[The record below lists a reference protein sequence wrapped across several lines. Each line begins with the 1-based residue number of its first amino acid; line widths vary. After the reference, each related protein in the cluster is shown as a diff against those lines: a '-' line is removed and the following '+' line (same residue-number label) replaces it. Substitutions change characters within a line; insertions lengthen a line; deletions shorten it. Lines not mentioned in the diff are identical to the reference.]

1 MNIFTSE
8 LLGSFFLI
16 LFGGGVVANVILKD
30 TKGHGSGFVLIN
42 FGWAMAV
49 FIGVSIASAS
59 HAHLNPAVTVAMA
72 VLGKVNSSDLPAYF
86 SGQFLGSF
94 LGAIVMWFMHRLHF
108 DATPDAG
115 FKLAVF
121 STGPAIRNTFN
132 NLISE
137 IIATFAFMSAILFL
151 PQTTTDL
158 GHLNPLPVSLIVLG
172 VGMCLGGTTGY
183 AINPARDL
191 APRLAHAILPIKDK
205 GGSDWAYAWIP
216 VVGPIAGALL
226 AVALFNFVVN

>member
-1 MNIFTSE
+1 M
-8 LLGSFFLI
+8 L
-16 LFGGGVVANVILKD
+16 LFGGGVVANVVLKD
-30 TKGHGSGFVLIN
+30 TKGHGSGFMLIN

-49 FIGVSIASAS
+49 FVGVSVASAS

-72 VLGKVNSSDLPAYF
+72 MLGKINTSDIPAYLC
-86 SGQFLGSF
+86 GQFIGSF
-94 LGAIVMWFMHRLHF
+94 FGAVVMWLFYRLHF
-108 DATPDAG
+108 DATADG
-115 FKLAVF
+115 ETKLAVF
-121 STGPAIRNTFN
+121 STNPAIRNTFN

-137 IIATFAFMSAILFL
+137 IIATFALISAILYL

-191 APRLAHAILPIKDK
+191 APRLAHYLLPIKDK
-205 GGSDWAYAWIP
+205 GRSDWAYAWIP
-216 VVGPIAGALL
+216 VVGPIVGALL
-226 AVALFNFVVN
+226 AVALFNVILN